1 MELRIGI
8 DIGGTFTDFALYSP
22 ETGEFFT
29 FKLPSTPGNPA
40 EAVVQGME
48 RLRLQSRFSGTH
60 LQILHGSTV
69 ATNALLERK
78 GARTALVATQ
88 GFADLLEIGRQ
99 NRPLLYQLL
108 PEPIPSL
115 VPADLRFEVSE
126 RVDSRGHVL
135 DPLADHEISAL
146 VAKLHDCQAE
156 SVAICLLF
164 SFLHPAH
171 EVRIA
176 QALRRAGFFVSVS
189 SEILPEYREYER
201 ASTTAVNAF
210 VSPVLERYLGQVAAK
225 LQGLDAMQTHLR
237 VMQSNGGVMNLDEA
251 RRQGVRCVLSGPAG
265 GVMGAQYI
273 ARLAYPQSPLQLVT
287 FDMGGTSTDVS
298 LVNQAPRWTNEAQ
311 VGGFPIRIPV
321 LDIHTIGAG
330 GGSLAYVDAGGAL
343 RVGPQSAGADPGP
356 ACYGRGNQPTVT
368 DANLVLGRL
377 APDYFLGGQ
386 IMLDSENASRA
397 VQSLGDSIGLNT
409 YQTAQGV
416 IDVVN
421 AHMERALRVIS
432 VERGIDPRPQNPV
445 SPVQNSTNEKPG
457 GYILVCFGG
466 AGGLH
471 AADLARRAG
480 IASVLVP
487 PMASTLSAFGM
498 LAADA
503 ARDYMQTVMLPGTT
517 TSGEISAGLER
528 LAERGRLDLE
538 KDGISIQDISYFY
551 QVDMRYLGQSYE
563 LSIPLSAHLQEDFHH
578 LHQETYGYS
587 RPEAPLEIVNLRVR
601 AVGHVSPPVMH
612 PLPTGG
618 KDPSGAYLRHRPVF
632 IAGALMPVPFFRGE
646 LLQPGNHLTGPA
658 IIIRADTTVLLNKTD
673 RARVDAYANLLITV
687 GPGPV

>member
-1 MELRIGI
+1 
-8 DIGGTFTDFALYSP
+8 
-22 ETGEFFT
+22 
-29 FKLPSTPGNPA
+29 
-40 EAVVQGME
+40 
-48 RLRLQSRFSGTH
+48 
-60 LQILHGSTV
+60 
-69 ATNALLERK
+69 
-78 GARTALVATQ
+78 
-88 GFADLLEIGRQ
+88 
-99 NRPLLYQLL
+99 
-108 PEPIPSL
+108 
-115 VPADLRFEVSE
+115 
-126 RVDSRGHVL
+126 
-135 DPLADHEISAL
+135 
-146 VAKLHDCQAE
+146 
-156 SVAICLLF
+156 
-164 SFLHPAH
+164 
-171 EVRIA
+171 
-176 QALRRAGFFVSVS
+176 
-189 SEILPEYREYER
+189 
-201 ASTTAVNAF
+201 
-210 VSPVLERYLGQVAAK
+210 
-225 LQGLDAMQTHLR
+225 
-237 VMQSNGGVMNLDEA
+237 
-251 RRQGVRCVLSGPAG
+251 
-265 GVMGAQYI
+265 
-273 ARLAYPQSPLQLVT
+273 
-287 FDMGGTSTDVS
+287 MGGTSTDVS

-386 IMLDSENASRA
+386 IMLDSENACRT
-397 VQSLGDSIGLNT
+397 VQSLGASIGLDI

-445 SPVQNSTNEKPG
+445 SPVQNSINERSG

-503 ARDYMQTVMLPGTT
+503 ARDYMQTVMLPGST
-517 TSGEISAGLER
+517 TSDQIAARLEL

-538 KDGISIQDISYFY
+538 KDGISVQDISIVY

-563 LSIPLSAHLQEDFHH
+563 LSIPFSAHLQEDFHH

-587 RPEAPLEIVNLRVR
+587 RPGAPLEIVNLRVR
-601 AVGHVSPPVMH
+601 AVGHVDPPVMH

-618 KDPSGAYLRHRPVF
+618 KDPSGAYLGHRPVF
-632 IAGALMPVPFFRGE
+632 IAGALMPVPFFQGE

-658 IIIRADTTVLLNKTD
+658 IIIRADTTVLLNTTD
-673 RARVDAYANLLITV
+673 RAWVDAYANLLITV
-687 GPGPV
+687 GSGPV